1 MPAAAVLDATQIAR
15 LRATLGHGDGS
26 LLRKVVDGF
35 LRGAQGRLTA
45 LRTAIEDGDAPAVR
59 RIAHAL
65 GGSALNLGTVRI
77 TAVATALEQVDPTNA
92 PTATNA
98 LVDELQTEIQNAEP
112 ALLNLL
118 QPETP
123 GSP

>member
-92 PTATNA
+92 

-123 GSP
+123 RAP